1 MVIRLSMKIGLRILF
16 MKDWAV
22 DTQEERQIN
31 NSNRTW
37 RMTHRTILIFSIR
50 LE

>member
-31 NSNRTW
+31 VNNSRTQYL
-37 RMTHRTILIFSIR
+37 TIYSSKT
-50 LE
+50 EV

>member
-1 MVIRLSMKIGLRILF
+1 MVIRLSMKIGLRTLF

-31 NSNRTW
+31 VNNSRTQYL
-37 RMTHRTILIFSIR
+37 TIYSSKT
-50 LE
+50 EV